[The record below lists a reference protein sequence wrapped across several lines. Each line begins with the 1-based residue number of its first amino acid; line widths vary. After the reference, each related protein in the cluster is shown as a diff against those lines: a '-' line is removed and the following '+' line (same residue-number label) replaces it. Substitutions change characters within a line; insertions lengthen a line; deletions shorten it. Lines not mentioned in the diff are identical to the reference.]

1 MFMETNMS
9 SEETI
14 TQIEVVEQP
23 KPNKIIK
30 IKKKK
35 NL

>member
-1 MFMETNMS
+1 MS

-23 KPNKIIK
+23 KPNQIN
-30 IKKKK
+30 KKKRNIQGK
-35 NL
+35 K